1 MKTLVVGWGNPIG
14 GDDAVG
20 LRAADAVAEK
30 LVASGR
36 DDVDVIGTSD
46 GGFRL
51 AERAL
56 GYDRV
61 VVLDARVSESACA
74 GGGSEEG
81 IAIRRIAPRELS
93 RSEHPTR
100 HDGTLA
106 DAFRGL
112 AALWRDGLPREAV
125 LMSVP
130 IVPPHEW
137 SERISDDAEAAA
149 KQLAR
154 AAFRELEEIQV
165 A

>member
-1 MKTLVVGWGNPIG
+1 MKTLIVGWGNPFG

-20 LRAADAVAEK
+20 LLAADAIAEK
-30 LVASGR
+30 LVSRGR

-51 AERAL
+51 AERTL

-61 VVLDARVSESACA
+61 LVLDARVSEPACA
-74 GGGSEEG
+74 VDSSEEG

-93 RSEHPTR
+93 RSNHPTR

-106 DAFRGL
+106 EALCSL
-112 AALWRDGLPREAV
+112 AALWRDGLPQEAV

-130 IVPPHEW
+130 IVPPSEW
-137 SERISDDAEAAA
+137 SEEMSDGAAA
-149 KQLAR
+149 AAALLAQ
-154 AAFRELEEIQV
+154 AALRELEGIEV